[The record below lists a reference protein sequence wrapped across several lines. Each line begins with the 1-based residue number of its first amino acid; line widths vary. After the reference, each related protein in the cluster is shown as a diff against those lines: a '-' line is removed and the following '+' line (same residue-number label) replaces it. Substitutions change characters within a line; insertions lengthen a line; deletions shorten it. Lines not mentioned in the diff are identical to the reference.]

1 LQVPVVSVHVGRAEG
16 HWLLMVHST
25 QAAAPKPKRPVRQYG
40 VAAEQSLSIVQATQK
55 CACEQTWAV
64 AEVQSA
70 LTSHSTHVD
79 VATLQ

>member
-1 LQVPVVSVHVGRAEG
+1 MPVAGAHVGRVEG

-25 QAAAPKPKRPVRQYG
+25 HAAPPKPKRPVRQYG
-40 VAAEQSLSIVQATQK
+40 VAPEQSLSIVQATQK

-70 LTSHSTHVD
+70 LTSHWTHVD
-79 VATLQ
+79 VAPLQ